1 MKGYVI
7 VCLDLSYFL
16 FLSELN
22 GPMIERVAL
31 PIMLMPVSSSR
42 SGPTLSSFY
51 LYSCT
56 VYILLHRLVVTT
68 MLVEAK
74 QNIVYHVNQAFD
86 SMYRSPV
93 ENMT

>member
-7 VCLDLSYFL
+7 VCLDLFYFL

-22 GPMIERVAL
+22 GAMIERVAL
-31 PIMLMPVSSSR
+31 AIMLASVSSSR
-42 SGPTLSSFY
+42 SGTTLCSFH

-56 VYILLHRLVVTT
+56 VCILLHCLVVTI
-68 MLVEAK
+68 MLVDAK
-74 QNIVYHVNQAFD
+74 QNTVYHVDKTFD

-93 ENMT
+93 KNMT